1 MALTGFLVKH
11 QCASTSVDALR
22 LLEADFPVVS
32 SNLLVT
38 SMGVSYTAPAS
49 FSQQFRS
56 FRLDATT
63 TYTYTK
69 TFTLSACDP
78 GLPVDVGITPFDPVT
93 AGAFWSTA
101 MVFVLGCWLL
111 AKNAGVI
118 VNSIRNL

>member
-11 QCASTSVDALR
+11 QCAPTSGDALR

-38 SMGVSYTAPAS
+38 SMGVSYFPPSS
-49 FSQQFRS
+49 FLQQFRS
-56 FRLDATT
+56 FRLDGTT
-63 TYTYTK
+63 IYTYTK

-78 GLPVDVGITPFDPVT
+78 DLPVDVGIVPFDPVV

-111 AKNAGVI
+111 AKNVGII
-118 VNSIRNL
+118 VNSIRKF